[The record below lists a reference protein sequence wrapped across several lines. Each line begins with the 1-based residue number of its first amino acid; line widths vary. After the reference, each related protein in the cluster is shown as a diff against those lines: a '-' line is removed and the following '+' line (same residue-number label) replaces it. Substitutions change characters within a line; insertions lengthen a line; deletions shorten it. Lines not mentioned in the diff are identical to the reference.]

1 MATKVVSPLKALTE
15 SQLKAV
21 EVMVKHDLTL
31 DVQERTN
38 WKGGWDVSG
47 AILQKPAANGEKIR
61 EAFSLALTGRR
72 WGASSAKMAQL
83 AGSLMKKG
91 VLTKI
96 AVVKPEEGNK
106 WDKKMHRTNRYAIS
120 NEVREAAGAVG
131 VALDDLRAKEEAKI
145 AREDA
150 WDDAREPLDK
160 QARDITERGSRIT
173 RELRDLLTK
182 QETPDALIEAHR
194 QYHALVTELGD
205 VNVQLKAVA
214 AQHNRKYEPFQMRGW

>member
-61 EAFSLALTGRR
+61 EAFSLALTGRQ

-150 WDDAREPLDK
+150 WDEAREPLDK
-160 QARDITERGSRIT
+160 QARDITSSEFGIRQK
-173 RELRDLLTK
+173 LRDLIK
-182 QETPDALIEAHR
+182 DPTPDALVDAHR
-194 QYHALVTELGD
+194 QYHELVVELEKL
-205 VNVQLKAVA
+205 NVQLKAVA
-214 AQHNRKYEPFQMRGW
+214 AQHNRKYEPFLMRGW